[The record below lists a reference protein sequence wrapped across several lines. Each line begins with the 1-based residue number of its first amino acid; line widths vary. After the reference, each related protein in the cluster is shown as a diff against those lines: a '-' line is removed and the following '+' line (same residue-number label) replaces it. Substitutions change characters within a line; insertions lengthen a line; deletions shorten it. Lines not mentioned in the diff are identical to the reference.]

1 MAVYRFNLENAAPEQ
16 RPLIARLNKI
26 FSPIPIT
33 VTDNEMIIGFC
44 EEAEEQQVWRKLH
57 GALDYDSHCV

>member
-16 RPLIARLNKI
+16 RPLIARLNKV

-33 VTDNEMIIGFC
+33 VTANEMIIGFC
-44 EEAEEQQVWRKLH
+44 EEAEDQQVWRKL
-57 GALDYDSHCV
+57 YDKLGHDAHCV

>member
-1 MAVYRFNLENAAPEQ
+1 MAVYRFNLENTAPGH

-33 VTDNEMIIGFC
+33 VTDNEMIIGIC
-44 EEAEEQQVWRKLH
+44 EEAEEQQVWRKLYDKLGH
-57 GALDYDSHCV
+57 GAHCV